1 MGCGDGSDIYPYVVD
16 IRAAGMDLG
25 LKGKVAL
32 ITASTKGIGFGVARV
47 FAEEGAHVVITSRN
61 RENVEQA
68 VAKLREVSSSEVF
81 GITADLR
88 SRADV
93 ENLVKQALDR
103 FGGIDIM
110 VYNTGP
116 PKLGTF
122 MELTFEDWEE
132 GVRLLLLSAVWLTKL
147 VVPSMIERGWGRLIY
162 ITSSTLKQILPNI
175 VLSNTIRLSIAGLV
189 KSLAVELGP
198 KGITANGI
206 MQGHIQTERAMRI
219 AEDLASRNKISVDEA
234 LKIMAR
240 DIPLGRLGRPEEI
253 GYLAAFLASDKAAYI
268 NGAMILID
276 GGYVKAV
283 L

>member
-1 MGCGDGSDIYPYVVD
+1 MLICLVA
-16 IRAAGMDLG
+16 RLE
-25 LKGKVAL
+25 LNLRGKVAL
-32 ITASTKGIGFGVARV
+32 ITASTKGIGFGVAKV
-47 FAEEGAHVVITSRN
+47 LSEEGAHIIITSRN
-61 RENVEQA
+61 KENVDRA
-68 VAKLREVSSSEVF
+68 VSTLREISNSEVV

-93 ENLVKQALDR
+93 KNLVKQALDV
-103 FGGIDIM
+103 FGRIDIM

-122 MELTFEDWEE
+122 MELSFEDWEE
-132 GVRLLLLSAVWLTKL
+132 AVRLLLLSAVWLTRL
-147 VVPSMIERGWGRLIY
+147 VVPVMIERGWGRLIY

-175 VLSNTIRLSIAGLV
+175 VLSNTVRLSIAGLV
-189 KSLAVELGP
+189 KSLAMELGS

-206 MQGHIQTERAMRI
+206 MQGHIQTERAIKI
-219 AEDLASRNKISVDEA
+219 AEDMAARNRISVDEA

-240 DIPLGRLGRPEEI
+240 DIPLGRLGKPEEI

-276 GGYVKAV
+276 GGYVRAI